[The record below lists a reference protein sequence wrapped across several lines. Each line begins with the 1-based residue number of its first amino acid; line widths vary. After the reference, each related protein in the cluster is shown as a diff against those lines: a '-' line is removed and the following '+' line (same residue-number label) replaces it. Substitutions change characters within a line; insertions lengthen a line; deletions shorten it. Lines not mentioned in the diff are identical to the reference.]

1 VSEEKVRENRFRRK
15 LDRMGYRLTKSR
27 RKDPDAIDYGLFAI
41 IDLESSGTVHASAP
55 WGIYAL
61 TLDDVEA
68 WIVELT
74 EGGAK

>member
-1 VSEEKVRENRFRRK
+1 MSAEKVRENRFRRK
-15 LDRMGYRLTKSR
+15 LDRMGYRLAKSR

-41 IDLESSGTVHASAP
+41 IDLESSGTVHTSAP
-55 WGIYAL
+55 WGIYTL

-74 EGGAK
+74 EGRAK